1 MGTLK
6 LNNVTAITESG
17 GTVVLD
23 SAVQDNITRLGTV
36 TAGAIGSTV
45 QVEDFAKDGW
55 YCTIEAVTRYTSYAI
70 IDFPGIQHLG
80 SALTESAGVITIGTA
95 GWYSVGCK
103 VHNNNISTDWAEL
116 KTRKNST
123 YIPGAKIYWESDSE
137 ENTAYYEN
145 SNMVMVECAVND
157 TIDMYGQG
165 WFYGDTG
172 NNQHAMSAFW
182 GWRIGK

>member
-55 YCTIEAVTRYTSYAI
+55 YCTIEAITRYTSGSI

-123 YIPGAKIYWESDSE
+123 YIPGARIYWESDSE
-137 ENTAYYEN
+137 ENTAYYSN

-165 WFYGDTG
+165 WLYGAAG
-172 NNQHAMSAFW
+172 NIQGAMCAFW